1 MCSIEWLVDLKP
13 SLLRFELQMR
23 RREIYN
29 SHAVAVAT
37 VHLIQEALEMSP
49 GTATAVEQSIRVVCR
64 QLKHHFPG
72 NVIIVNVCETV
83 IMRLKQEIQATP
95 PAKGKDNAISR
106 STSRSFLDMMFVKS
120 CLEDGYAT
128 SELKTRMEEV
138 LGDLIGE
145 LSSSY
150 DGIAKSAHNFL
161 SSHDVVL
168 TVGLSKSIL
177 KFLLSAGGNV
187 TVMVPERAPVYDGV
201 LMAEKLRT
209 QGVKVVVIP
218 DSAVFAVMP
227 KVDRVIVSANA
238 VLANGGIVSCA
249 LTHALALAAKRYVRP
264 FIALYWQLKLTKTM
278 PGPGKEFTS
287 LMQPSNVMACDQSA
301 RSDLVVINPEGD
313 YIPPELITLMINEN
327 GPHCPADVFSSVQAN
342 FYDDM

>member
-1 MCSIEWLVDLKP
+1 MCSDLKR
-13 SLLRFELQMR
+13 SLLHFELQMR

-37 VHLIQEALEMSP
+37 VHLIQGALAKAPSN
-49 GTATAVEQSIRVVCR
+49 AVEQSIRLVCR
-64 QLKHHFPG
+64 QLKHHFPR

-83 IMRLKQEIQATP
+83 IMRLQQEIQATP
-95 PAKGKDNAISR
+95 PTSKGKDTAISR
-106 STSRSFLDMMFVKS
+106 STSRSFLDMMFVK
-120 CLEDGYAT
+120 CPEDWYAT

-177 KFLLSAGGNV
+177 KFLSSAGGNV

-287 LMQPSNVMACDQSA
+287 LMQPSNVMACDQAS

-313 YIPPELITLMINEN
+313 YIPPELITLMINED
-327 GPHCPADVFSSVQAN
+327 GPHCPADVFSRVQAN
-342 FYDDM
+342 FYNDM